1 MLPVASALKNVL
13 IYLGSALTLLI
24 LQLLRSKLFSSC
36 FKNHDYGL
44 LYRSPFELN
53 ATWVGRANKV
63 GKEGVSNPSPLI
75 TNARYFQNGL
85 GFTRETLVLS
95 ENFFDLRATCHPE
108 KLDLRYI
115 SNLFFTFII

>member
-1 MLPVASALKNVL
+1 MLPVALALKNVL
-13 IYLGSALTLLI
+13 ICLGSALTLLI

-85 GFTRETLVLS
+85 GFPREMLVLS
-95 ENFFDLRATCHPE
+95 G
-108 KLDLRYI
+108 KLFRFK
-115 SNLFFTFII
+115 SHVSPGKT